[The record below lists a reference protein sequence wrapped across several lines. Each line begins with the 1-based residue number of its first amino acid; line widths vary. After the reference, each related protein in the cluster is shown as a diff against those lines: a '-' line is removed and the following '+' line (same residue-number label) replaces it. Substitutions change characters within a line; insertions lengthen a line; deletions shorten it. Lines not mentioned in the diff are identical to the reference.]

1 VKQVHVAVGVVCRND
16 TFFVCKRSAN
26 QHQGGKWEFP
36 GGKVEA
42 QESVEQALGRELME
56 EIGIQLLSSQS
67 LLEIAHDYGDKQVL
81 LSVRV
86 VDEFVGEPY
95 GKEGQENQWVTL
107 AELSVLAFPEAN
119 KAIIQALV
127 ERAHA

>member
-1 VKQVHVAVGVVCRND
+1 MKQVHVAVGVVCRND

-86 VDEFVGEPY
+86 VDEFAGEPF

-107 AELSVLAFPEAN
+107 AELSELAFPEAN
-119 KAIIQALV
+119 KAIIQALID
-127 ERAHA
+127 RAQS